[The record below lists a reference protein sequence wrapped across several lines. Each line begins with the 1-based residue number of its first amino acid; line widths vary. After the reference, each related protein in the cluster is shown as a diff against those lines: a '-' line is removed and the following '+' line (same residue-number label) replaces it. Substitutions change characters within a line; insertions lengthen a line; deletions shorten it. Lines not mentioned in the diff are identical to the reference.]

1 MRLCLCLLA
10 APVLFAQTGVP
21 TPDVNEIMRRV
32 AANQDRADQAR
43 NSIVYTQDIF
53 ARLLRDKSKVARQ
66 EKRVYTVAPK
76 PDGQSRELVKFEGW
90 YEKRGGLHPY
100 DHPDFRHQGLDLDG
114 ELIDSFIGDLTQK
127 DEKDGIE
134 DDYFPLSA
142 SKQRGYVFKL
152 LGTKMVQG
160 VEAWRIRF
168 EPEEKGWDE
177 DEGRRMWAG
186 EALIHPGEY
195 QPLTVSTNMAV
206 GLPAWVKV
214 TLGTNIKQLGFN
226 VTYRKVADG
235 LWFPE
240 TYGTEFHLRVL
251 FGFARTITLSLK
263 NSDFRKAAADSVIT
277 YDPIPVPETT
287 KAP

>member
-1 MRLCLCLLA
+1 MRLFLCLLL
-10 APVLFAQTGVP
+10 APALFAQ
-21 TPDVNEIMRRV
+21 PDVNDIMRRV
-32 AANQDRADQAR
+32 AANQDRADEAR

-53 ARLLRDKSKVARQ
+53 ARLLRDKCKIARQ

-76 PDGQSRELVKFEGW
+76 PDGQARELVKFEGW
-90 YEKRGGLHPY
+90 YEKRGKLHPF

-114 ELIDSFIGDLTQK
+114 ELIDSFISDLTQK

-142 SKQRGYVFKL
+142 SRQRGYLFKL
-152 LGTKMVQG
+152 LGTKKVHG
-160 VEAWRIRF
+160 VDAWRIRF

-186 EALIHPGEY
+186 EALIHPDEF
-195 QPLTVSTNMAV
+195 QPIMVTTSMAV

-226 VTYRKVADG
+226 VTYRKVAEG

-251 FGFARTITLSLK
+251 FGFARTIALSLK
-263 NSDFRKAAADSVIT
+263 NSDFRKATADSVIT
-277 YDPIPVPETT
+277 YEPIPAPQTT
-287 KAP
+287 KTP